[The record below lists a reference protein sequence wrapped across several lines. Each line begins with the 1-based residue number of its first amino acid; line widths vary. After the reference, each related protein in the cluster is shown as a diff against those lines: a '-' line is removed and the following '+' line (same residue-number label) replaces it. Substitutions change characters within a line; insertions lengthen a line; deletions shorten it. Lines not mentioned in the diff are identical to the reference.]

1 MNSYDKSQ
9 QLEIYGRTLA
19 GSETENEK
27 EAIARA
33 QYLKIKLRRLL
44 ELENIGDL
52 YDIAADVNKS
62 ILLGVG
68 ILSGTIT
75 EKEVVDRY
83 KAYVQDQVALYGG
96 PKAIMDKLEANAVPL
111 AKWLAKLGAAKVA
124 LAAAKDVEEILKV
137 EIDVP
142 AITEVEPS
150 IEMEPMPVKT
160 E

>member
-1 MNSYDKSQ
+1 MNSHDKGQ
-9 QLEIYGRTLA
+9 QLEIYGRTLT

-44 ELENIGDL
+44 DWENVGDL

-62 ILLGVG
+62 MLLGMG
-68 ILSGTIT
+68 ILSGAIA
-75 EKEVVDRY
+75 EEEVVNRY
-83 KAYVQDQVALYGG
+83 KAYIQDQVALYGG

-111 AKWLAKLGAAKVA
+111 AKWLAKLGEAKVA
-124 LAAAKDVEEILKV
+124 LTAAKDVGEILAV

-142 AITEVEPS
+142 AITEVEAA
-150 IEMEPMPVKT
+150 IEKPMPT
-160 E
+160 ETE